1 MEVWELAAR
10 EGVRDVI
17 AHYNLAGDRGH
28 VDDMMSL
35 FAPDAVLT
43 IDGVAHTGHTAIR
56 ALLTDAKSPHP
67 ELIRHF
73 TATLQIDVPAPDHA
87 SARCYF
93 QVLTVD
99 GVDHWGRY
107 ADTLRCVDGRWL
119 FISRAVRLDGATPV
133 GWAHLRG
140 YPPATARG
148 EQTGRHDVP

>member
-10 EGVRDVI
+10 EHVRDVI

-43 IDGVAHTGHTAIR
+43 IDGVAHTGHEEIR
-56 ALLTDAKSPHP
+56 ALLADATSPHP

-73 TATLQIDVPAPDHA
+73 TATLQIEVPAPDRA
-87 SARCYF
+87 NARCYF
-93 QVLTVD
+93 QVLTVH
-99 GVDHWGRY
+99 GLDHWGRY
-107 ADTLRCVDGRWL
+107 SDTLRCVDGRWL
-119 FISRAVRLDGATPV
+119 FSSRSVRVDGATPG
-133 GWAHLRG
+133 GWAMLRG
-140 YPPATARG
+140 YSGGAHG